1 MRLAIALVLLVLLI
15 GGAFLIAIMV
25 VAVRKTSRMGD
36 ETPGW
41 TRVHRRLP
49 IYKFPETDRP
59 MKLWPDSENRRDDSH
74 G

>member
-1 MRLAIALVLLVLLI
+1 MGIAIALALLIPLAFLLVV
-15 GGAFLIAIMV
+15 MV
-25 VAVRKTSRMGD
+25 VAVRKAARTGD

-49 IYKFPETDRP
+49 IYRFPERDRP
-59 MKLWPDSENRRDDSH
+59 VKPWPDSENRGEDDH